1 MFVPFI
7 LKPQQDKPANQT
19 SPLFIF
25 HSTSTTTIHQTKHN
39 TFSIQNQTNQPTS
52 LLTKRKKKESGP
64 YSLPSAKQ
72 SKPHMITPLQLIT
85 HTHLPITHKLI
96 TLHMFG

>member
-1 MFVPFI
+1 MLVPFI

-19 SPLFIF
+19 SLLFIF

-52 LLTKRKKKESGP
+52 LLTKKKKERDP

-72 SKPHMITPLQLIT
+72 PKPHLITPLQLIT

-96 TLHMFG
+96 TLHMSG